1 MALFHL
7 SVTQTKRSA
16 GQSAIASAAYR
27 AGERLYSEYY
37 GEYSDYTRNC
47 YSSTD
52 EDTIV
57 TAIIKDK
64 YTISP
69 NCETCPTPCGNTS
82 NYDMTKFLQNHELK
96 TIKEDLIAETV
107 KLVIRLNKS
116 GKTEL
121 PEEIYKAISFFGYEL
136 SLDSYTDLINSL
148 NQMEV

>member
-1 MALFHL
+1 MNEKIISALVGL
-7 SVTQTKRSA
+7 AGAIGNNGKTEQTDSVVINA
-16 GQSAIASAAYR
+16 
-27 AGERLYSEYY
+27 LL
-37 GEYSDYTRNC
+37 NC

-82 NYDMTKFLQNHELK
+82 NYDMTK
-96 TIKEDLIAETV
+96 
-107 KLVIRLNKS
+107 
-116 GKTEL
+116 
-121 PEEIYKAISFFGYEL
+121 EEIYKAISFFGYEL

>member
-1 MALFHL
+1 MNEKIISALVDSL
-7 SVTQTKRSA
+7 VPLETTVKPNKTDSVVMNA
-16 GQSAIASAAYR
+16 
-27 AGERLYSEYY
+27 LL
-37 GEYSDYTRNC
+37 NC

-136 SLDSYTDLINSL
+136 SLDHI
-148 NQMEV
+148 QI

>member
-1 MALFHL
+1 MNEKIISALVGL
-7 SVTQTKRSA
+7 AGAIGNNGKTEQTDSVVMNA
-16 GQSAIASAAYR
+16 
-27 AGERLYSEYY
+27 LL
-37 GEYSDYTRNC
+37 NC

-136 SLDSYTDLINSL
+136 SLDSYIDLINSL